1 MKNIFCFLISLVLVM
16 SAVPF
21 AMADS
26 AHAKLYSYYGN
37 NMLFKQL
44 DDAVLAGTGT
54 PGAVI
59 SAMLTNASGA
69 NVQSAE
75 TNVAR
80 NGTFKVSFP
89 APAGSYE
96 EYTITLKV
104 NGTVFASL
112 TGVVFGE
119 LWLAGGQSNM
129 QMPLG
134 QSETGMQ
141 MQENGIVGSDSLRFL
156 AVPSQGAYDGNIE
169 HYPAEPITDY
179 GVDVNWYK
187 GTDENVYGLSAVGY
201 FFAEEMI
208 RKLDMPV
215 GILNANLGGTSI
227 LTWLSR
233 ETIENTIIFQDE
245 IKKDGRYIA
254 LSDWKEDKVNF
265 GSDMTC
271 NFNDKIAPLSNFRL
285 SGMLWYQGETDL
297 FWPFGRY
304 ARAFDLL
311 QKSYTEHFGYKNGL
325 LPIVYTQLASYSY
338 GDLNK
343 LQDKNEEFAWMQN
356 FASDSRAVTSIYD
369 VPLTYLDIT
378 HAIHPICKQEVGE
391 KMAFAAMGLV
401 YDAYDCY
408 TAPYK
413 EKVSIKDGSV
423 YVTLSNVG
431 DSLIADGE
439 TIYGFAVCGEDGI
452 YVAADA
458 MLVSNDTVRV
468 YCESVPN
475 PVAVTYAYSQ
485 TNCNANLFAS
495 LNGEKT
501 LAVSPFMTNRN
512 YNAKIWH
519 NDAWTGCE
527 HNEVWHCHSNEY
539 SGFYNTWNVSNA
551 TLKFSDNS
559 AYNGKNGLLIC
570 ADGTADT
577 FSISP
582 NFTYD
587 ENGKQQKFQD
597 IDTDWSRYGTL
608 SFKVRVESS
617 EAVRLD
623 ELRIETGNSS
633 CDWYTAKIVNDDATI
648 PADGEWHTVTLDLNT
663 LYPQGNKATSTYSHN
678 VLTDVQNVTI
688 TFADLGAA
696 GADISVDDFRFTADG
711 EEREDVNVQ
720 LNPENESSFLA
731 KIKAFFMTI
740 ISWFKALFS

>member
-1 MKNIFCFLISLVLVM
+1 MKKIFSLLL
-16 SAVPF
+16 ALLLTATAIPF
-21 AMADS
+21 AMADN
-26 AHAKLYSYYGN
+26 AQAQLYSYYDN

-44 DDAVLAGTGT
+44 DEAVFAGTGT

-59 SAMLTNASGA
+59 SATLKNAAGTSLLT
-69 NVQSAE
+69 AE
-75 TNVAR
+75 ATVDAD
-80 NGTFKVSFP
+80 GIFKVSFP

-96 EYTITLKV
+96 EYTVSLTV
-104 NGTVFASL
+104 NGTAFATL

-134 QSETGMQ
+134 QSETGMK
-141 MQENGIVGSDSLRFL
+141 MQQNGKLGSDALRFL
-156 AVPSQGAYDGNIE
+156 EVPHQGAYNGNIACS
-169 HYPAEPITDY
+169 PATPLTDY
-179 GVDVNWYK
+179 GVDVSWYK
-187 GTDENVYGLSAVGY
+187 GTDPMVYGLTAVGY

-215 GILNANLGGTSI
+215 GIINANLGGTSI

-233 ETIENTIIFQDE
+233 ETIENTIIFLDE

-254 LSDWKEDKVNF
+254 LNDWKEDNINF
-265 GSDMTC
+265 ALDMTC

-285 SGMLWYQGETDL
+285 SGMIWYQGESDMA
-297 FWPFGRY
+297 WPFGRY
-304 ARAFDLL
+304 ARAFELL
-311 QKSYTEHFGYKNGL
+311 QNSYTEHFGYTDGL

-338 GDLNK
+338 GDLNV
-343 LQDKNEEFAWMQN
+343 LQDKNEEFAWMQT
-356 FASDSRAVTSIYD
+356 FAPDSRAVTSIYD
-369 VPLTYLDIT
+369 VPLTYIDTT
-378 HAIHPICKQEVGE
+378 HAIHPLCKQQVGE

-401 YDAYDCY
+401 YDAYDSY
-408 TAPYK
+408 SAPYK
-413 EKVSIKDGSV
+413 EKVTIKDESI
-423 YVTLSNVG
+423 YITLSNVG
-431 DSLIADGE
+431 DGLIADGD
-439 TIYGFAVCGEDGI
+439 TVYGFAVCGADGI

-458 MLVSNDTVRV
+458 QIVNANTVRV
-468 YCESVPN
+468 YSESVKN
-475 PVAVTYAYSQ
+475 PVSATYAYSQ

-495 LNGEKT
+495 ADGKKT

-512 YNAKIWH
+512 YNIKFWH
-519 NDAWTGCE
+519 NDAWANCE
-527 HNEVWHCHSNEY
+527 YAEFWHCHANEF

-551 TLKFSDNS
+551 ALSFKADS
-559 AYNGKNGLLIC
+559 AYSGNNGLLIC

-582 NFTYD
+582 NFTYN
-587 ENGKQQKFQD
+587 ETGKEKKFQD

-608 SFKVRVESS
+608 SFKLRVESS
-617 EAVRLD
+617 DRVGVDNLTIKTD
-623 ELRIETGNSS
+623 NG
-633 CDWYTAKIVNDDATI
+633 WYTAKITDNASVE
-648 PADGEWHTVTLDLNT
+648 ADGEWHTVTFDLNT

-678 VLTDVQNVTI
+678 VLTDVENVTI

-696 GADISVDDFRFTADG
+696 GADISVDDFRFTADD

-740 ISWFKALFS
+740 ISWFRQLFS